1 MSNNINMTQIKY
13 LDETGLLNLWGKISD
28 TFVRNVQLVDDL
40 TKTSNGIIS
49 SDDEIFIQNK
59 QFTEAI
65 TGLAEEIEKVAAA
78 QGTNIDNET
87 IINTNGKL
95 QTNLMLH
102 NDKNKHI
109 LNLCTKNQDE
119 NGQEIPGVNVGQW
132 DYSDFYAEAIK
143 DGFLE
148 TVSLVVVPDDESQ
161 EVSEQAPG
169 TYLKFVWNTN
179 AVDSDPKDKLTQQV
193 TYVNVSDLIDV
204 YEGSTYIN
212 IESINGTSTVS
223 LNTTELCTYLRKQ
236 EALGIDSIVTVIEDH
251 EKRITDISTLIGS
264 LESAL
269 ADLEGIKATLQDHT
283 THINE
288 ILDYLKTVPNTPIR
302 DFTQLV

>member
-49 SDDEIFIQNK
+49 SNDEIFIQNK

-87 IINTNGKL
+87 IINTEGKL

-102 NDKNKHI
+102 NDKDNHI
-109 LNLCTKNQDE
+109 LNLCTKSQDE

-132 DYSDFYAEAIK
+132 DYSEFYAEAIK

-148 TVSLVVVPDDESQ
+148 TVSLVVVPDDETQ
-161 EVSEQAPG
+161 EASGQAPG
-169 TYLKFVWNTN
+169 TYLKFVWNTT

-193 TYVNVSDLIDV
+193 TYINVSDLIDV
-204 YEGSTYIN
+204 YEGSTYIS
-212 IESINGTSTVS
+212 IESVNGTSTVS
-223 LNTTELCTYLRKQ
+223 LNTAELCTYLRKQ
-236 EALGIDSIVTVIEDH
+236 EALGIDSIMTVIADH
-251 EKRITDISTLIGS
+251 ETRITQISTLIGS

-283 THINE
+283 AQISE
-288 ILDYLKTVPNTPIR
+288 ILEYLKTVPNTPIT

>member
-28 TFVRNVQLVDDL
+28 TFVRNVELVDDL

-49 SDDEIFIQNK
+49 SNDEIFIQNK

-87 IINTNGKL
+87 IINKEGKL

-102 NDKNKHI
+102 NDKTNHV
-109 LNLCTKNQDE
+109 LHLCTKKTDE
-119 NGQEIPGVNVGQW
+119 NGDDIPGVNVGYW

-143 DGFLE
+143 DGFLK
-148 TVSLVVVPDDESQ
+148 TVSLVVIPDDESQ
-161 EVSEQAPG
+161 EASGQAPG
-169 TYLKFVWNTN
+169 TYLKFVWNAT
-179 AVDSDPKDKLTQQV
+179 AVDSDPDDELKEQV
-193 TYVNVSDLIDV
+193 TYIDVSDLIDV
-204 YEGSTYIN
+204 YEGSTYIS
-212 IESINGTSTVS
+212 IESVNGTSTVS
-223 LNTTELCTYLRKQ
+223 LNTAELCTYLRKQ
-236 EALGIDSIVTVIEDH
+236 EALGIDYIMTVIEDH
-251 EKRITDISTLIGS
+251 EKRITHISTLIGN

-269 ADLEGIKATLQDHT
+269 SDLEGIKSTLQDHT
-283 THINE
+283 SQINA
-288 ILDYLKTVPNTPIR
+288 ILEYLKTVPNTPIT